1 MQKQKLAKTGNS
13 FLFVNDTKTYQ
24 LKAKYS
30 PKKTI
35 SIVFKKI
42 LKKKKKKKK
51 KKKGLNQYVY
61 DFSVDSKIVDYSNII
76 NICKY
81 LMKKHDIK

>member
-30 PKKTI
+30 PKKNHI
-35 SIVFKKI
+35 HCVLKDFKTNNM
-42 LKKKKKKKK
+42 KK

>member
-1 MQKQKLAKTGNS
+1 M
-13 FLFVNDTKTYQ
+13 
-24 LKAKYS
+24 
-30 PKKTI
+30 
-35 SIVFKKI
+35 
-42 LKKKKKKKK
+42 KKKKK

-61 DFSVDSKIVDYSNII
+61 YFYVFSKIVDYSNII